1 MNVCIL
7 ESLGNKIE
15 IVKSPKS
22 NLSRSSSANSL
33 DSNNSSNALQ
43 HQEKSESTK
52 VENQIKVE
60 NLINPPTNSQLNEN
74 SEKKTSQPHKE
85 VLKESEFQV
94 KIADLGNA
102 CWTVIKKFNSKIFF

>member
-7 ESLGNKIE
+7 ESLSNKTE

-52 VENQIKVE
+52 VENQMKVE

-74 SEKKTSQPHKE
+74 SEKKISQPHKE

-102 CWTVIKKFNSKIFF
+102 CWTVIPKFNSNIFF